1 MVEDESHF
9 LITCLTYDDFKATL
23 PSLAYVNGITESIK
37 FSTIMSGVDIDII
50 HALAKFIIDA
60 IKLKQASAIVN

>member
-9 LITCLTYDDFKATL
+9 LITCPTYDDFEATL
-23 PSLAYVNGITESIK
+23 LSLAYFNGIPESTK
-37 FSTIMSGVDIDII
+37 FSTIMSGVDTNII